1 MRVTENRLMQMM
13 TSSSANARAKVAEA
27 SAKISSGVAV
37 DRPSDDP
44 AAWAEGMRQK
54 VRLVAA
60 EESSNSAQRA
70 VERLDATDQ
79 AFGRMWDA
87 MVRVKELATQMSNGT
102 YEAADRAAAALEVEG
117 LFAEMIAAG
126 NTRGSDGEY
135 LLAGHQS
142 DTAPFD
148 DTGAYF
154 GDDQERWL
162 VGTEGE
168 LHRAS
173 VPGSVLTAADGVDV
187 LATVATFAAALQAN
201 DTTAL
206 AAVYG
211 DVEAATDQVASARS
225 RAGSASAALSA
236 NVDALGDLQVA
247 LTASIESAVL
257 TDPIEAATELARFS
271 NQLEASRIVAERIAS
286 LVGPGR

>member
-13 TSSSANARAKVAEA
+13 TSSSAKARAKVAEA

-37 DRPSDDP
+37 ERPSDDP
-44 AAWAEGMRQK
+44 AAWVEGMRQK

-79 AFGRMWDA
+79 AFARLSDA
-87 MVRVKELATQMSNGT
+87 LVRVREIATQMNNGT
-102 YEAADRAAAALEVEG
+102 YTAEDRAAAGLEVQG
-117 LFAEMIAAG
+117 LFAEMVAAA

-135 LLAGHQS
+135 LLAGMQG
-142 DTAPFD
+142 DVAPFD

-173 VPGSVLTAADGVDV
+173 VPGSLLTAAEGVDV
-187 LATVATFAAALQAN
+187 LGAVMALDAALQAN

-206 AAVYG
+206 QAVLPDLG
-211 DVEAATDQVASARS
+211 TAVEQVATGRS
-225 RAGSASAALSA
+225 RAGAASAALSA
-236 NVDALGDLQVA
+236 NVDALGDLQIQ
-247 LTASIESAVL
+247 LTASIEAAVL

-271 NQLEASRIVAERIAS
+271 SQLEASRIVAERIAS
-286 LVGPGR
+286 LIGPGR